1 MDDTVSRRKM
11 KIRFQ
16 VEKQWSVLKRLS
28 LNAYIQH
35 YVKKTKLVWPKK
47 KAKNLNNIS
56 TTYGTW

>member
-28 LNAYIQH
+28 LNIYIQH
-35 YVKKTKLVWPKK
+35 YVKKTKLSDKK
-47 KAKNLNNIS
+47 RGKKS
-56 TTYGTW
+56 K